1 MSKTKNINGFENSY
15 TISENAIITSIDRF
29 IIDKNGKK
37 NRINGLIKK
46 KTINTDGY
54 EVVSLFKNNKQNI
67 LYVHRLIAEH
77 FIDNPKKLPCVN
89 HINGIKNDNSI
100 SNLEWCSYSENNLHA
115 YLKLN
120 KVGYWK
126 GKKSKNG
133 LSKIVVQYD
142 LNGNKIS
149 EYNSITECAKI
160 IGLKRET
167 IRDNVNGKIKIIL
180 GKYKFQTKND

>member
-1 MSKTKNINGFENSY
+1 MLSKDIIGYEGNYKINIDSTIQSIERTIIRSNG
-15 TISENAIITSIDRF
+15 TTL
-29 IIDKNGKK
+29 KVKGK
-37 NRINGLIKK
+37 IKK
-46 KTINTDGY
+46 TTINNDGY
-54 EVVSLFKNNKQNI
+54 AIVVLYKLNKPKQFYI
-67 LYVHRLIAEH
+67 HRLVAEH
-77 FIDNPKKLPCVN
+77 FIDNPKNHPCIN

-100 SNLEWCSYSENNLHA
+100 SNLEWCSYSENNFHA
-115 YLKLN
+115 YSKLN